1 VVDDGVAG
9 LVGDVVL
16 HPVVFAHL
24 FEDGEVVLD
33 EFSALAEG
41 GDAVA
46 DFVDEVGEHEDA

>member
-1 VVDDGVAG
+1 MVDDGVAG